1 MANMPDRCAAT
12 GCLFLDRQ
20 SARKASLLL
29 QTGLACTLR
38 CRARRV
44 IALCVLA
51 GLTVGLAG
59 CQQMG
64 LRTPNWDFLKLD
76 PPGFRSQSPDDDDS
90 DEDDDFDDEL
100 TTRIDVPMVGDYTT
114 FSGLHRV
121 VLEGVGLVVGLNGT
135 GGDPPPS
142 PYREVLLDDMSRR
155 DVKDA
160 KKILRSPS
168 TALVVV
174 RAYLSPLIRRGD
186 RFDVEVRIPG
196 ESGATSLAGG
206 RLYETI
212 LTETAIVPGRGQMK
226 GHIVARAQGPILTA
240 LADPDNEEQSG
251 ALKRGS
257 IPGGGVS
264 LLDRD
269 MALYVRTDFRTYRNI
284 TRLADRI
291 GKRFYA
297 YDRHGIREPLAEAQT
312 DQRIVMKVHPRYQEN
327 YPRFLQVV
335 RNIAFRES
343 PVAQRVRMK
352 RLEQQLLTP
361 QTAEGASLQLEAI
374 GEPAIPVLRTGLK
387 SKELECRFH
396 AALALAY
403 LEESDGI
410 DALKEAARDVP
421 AFRVFAYA
429 ALSTIEDPDAHMALR
444 DLMDVQQVD
453 NGKDVDSAETRYGAF
468 RALWMLD
475 PRDPFIAGEKL
486 NQDFWLH
493 VLPTKGDSMV
503 HMTQRKRPEIVLFG
517 EHQEFHTPIAVRA
530 GNHILVTSKPGSDG
544 IVVSR
549 FRPRGD
555 DQRKVVSRRVADVI
569 RTVAE
574 FGATYPDVALMLVQ
588 ADQQGNLPG
597 RFEIDALPK
606 AGRYFDRA
614 GRRARLG
621 RAAQTPNIFDR
632 VNDDSDEDADD
643 VGDAE
648 DVESE
653 PGIATVVDARSSQ
666 PSEADRSES
675 DPAWWDPRGWIR

>member
-1 MANMPDRCAAT
+1 MAIMPEICA
-12 GCLFLDRQ
+12 CLWRI
-20 SARKASLLL
+20 RKVVS
-29 QTGLACTLR
+29 
-38 CRARRV
+38 
-44 IALCVLA
+44 LCVLIA
-51 GLTVGLAG
+51 LTASLSG

-64 LRTPNWDFLKLD
+64 LRSPDWDFLKLK
-76 PPGFRSQSPDDDDS
+76 PPGFRSQSPDDDDFG
-90 DEDDDFDDEL
+90 DEDFDDEL
-100 TTRIDVPMVGDYTT
+100 QTRIEVPMVGDYTT

-174 RAYLSPLIRRGD
+174 RAYLSPLIRKGD

-212 LTETAIVPGRGQMK
+212 LTETAIIPGRGQMR
-226 GHIVARAQGPILTA
+226 GHIVARAQGPVLTA
-240 LADPDNEEQSG
+240 LADPDNEEQAG

-257 IPGGGVS
+257 IPGGGRS

-291 GKRFYA
+291 GRRFFA

-312 DQRIVMKVHPRYQEN
+312 DQRILLKVHPRYLEN

-343 PVAQRVRMK
+343 TVAQRVRMK

-361 QTAEGASLQLEAI
+361 ETAELASLQLEAI
-374 GEPAIPVLRTGLK
+374 GDAAVPILRTGLK
-387 SKELECRFH
+387 SKELESRFH
-396 AALALAY
+396 AAMSLAY
-403 LEESDGI
+403 LEQPDGI
-410 DALKEAARDVP
+410 DALKEAAQSER

-444 DLMDVQQVD
+444 DLMDVQPND

-475 PRDPFIAGEKL
+475 PYDPFIAGDKL
-486 NQDFWLH
+486 NKDFWLH
-493 VLPTKGDSMV
+493 VLPTKGNSML
-503 HMTQRKRPEIVLFG
+503 HMTQRKRAEIVLFG
-517 EHQEFHTPIAVRA
+517 EDQEFQTPIAVRA
-530 GNHILVTSKPGSDG
+530 GNHILVTSKPGSNG

-549 FRPRGD
+549 FSARGD
-555 DQRKVVSRRVADVI
+555 DQRKTVSRRVADVI
-569 RTVAE
+569 RAAAE
-574 FGATYPDVALMLVQ
+574 LGATYPDIALLLVQ
-588 ADQQGNLPG
+588 ADQQGNMEG
-597 RFEIDALPK
+597 RFEIDALPR

-614 GRRARLG
+614 GRRARIG

-632 VNDDSDEDADD
+632 VDDDGSADD
-643 VGDAE
+643 TDSPDEPAQE
-648 DVESE
+648 DGE
-653 PGIATVVDARSSQ
+653 PGIATLVDARSSSRDVDQ
-666 PSEADRSES
+666 DVGKSKES
-675 DPAWWDPRGWIR
+675 RDPPWWNPMGWLN